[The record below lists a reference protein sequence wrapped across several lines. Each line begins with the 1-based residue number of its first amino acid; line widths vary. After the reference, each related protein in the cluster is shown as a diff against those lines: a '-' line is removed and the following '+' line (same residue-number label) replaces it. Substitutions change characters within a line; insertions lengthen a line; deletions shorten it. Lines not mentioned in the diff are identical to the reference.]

1 MIEPAST
8 LDMDDDTRGRMIT
21 RCVAYMTQRKIP
33 IRDTRA
39 VTRLLASN
47 AGRIDGGH
55 EREGT
60 QLPYGHAGR
69 NVPIIGNDE
78 TMDGRAQGP
87 GIRRDRKNRTRQV
100 IRTGRNAG
108 RDRHP
113 HPILHTDLHRPELT
127 DVTQGPCAEPKKHG
141 AWAVSPSDIRSAH
154 GPSNQQADHRYGPRP
169 TATPRRAAD

>member
-47 AGRIDGGH
+47 AGRIDGATNVKVRSYLTDTPAETFQSLETMKQWMGVRKAL
-55 EREGT
+55 EYAAIGRIEPDKSSGPAGT
-60 QLPYGHAGR
+60 P
-69 NVPIIGNDE
+69 DE
-78 TMDGRAQGP
+78 TGTL
-87 GIRRDRKNRTRQV
+87 IRYF
-100 IRTGRNAG
+100 
-108 RDRHP
+108 
-113 HPILHTDLHRPELT
+113 TDLHRPELT
-127 DVTQGPCAEPKKHG
+127 DVTQGLCAEPKKHG

-154 GPSNQQADHRYGPRP
+154 GPSNRQADHRYGPRP

>member
-47 AGRIDGGH
+47 AGRIDGA
-55 EREGT
+55 T
-60 QLPYGHAGR
+60 
-69 NVPIIGNDE
+69 NVKVRGYLTDTPAETFQSLE
-78 TMDGRAQGP
+78 TMKQWMGVRKALEYAAIGRP
-87 GIRRDRKNRTRQV
+87 MRR
-100 IRTGRNAG
+100 
-108 RDRHP
+108 
-113 HPILHTDLHRPELT
+113 
-127 DVTQGPCAEPKKHG
+127 TQHG

>member
-47 AGRIDGGH
+47 AGRIDGA
-55 EREGT
+55 T
-60 QLPYGHAGR
+60 
-69 NVPIIGNDE
+69 NVKVRSYLTDTPAETFQSLE
-78 TMDGRAQGP
+78 TMKQWMGVRKAP

-100 IRTGRNAG
+100 VRTGRNAG

>member
-47 AGRIDGGH
+47 AGR
-55 EREGT
+55 
-60 QLPYGHAGR
+60 
-69 NVPIIGNDE
+69 NVPIIGDNE

-87 GIRRDRKNRTRQV
+87 GIRRDRKNRTRQIV
-100 IRTGRNAG
+100 RTGRNAG

-127 DVTQGPCAEPKKHG
+127 DVTQGLCAEPKKHG
-141 AWAVSPSDIRSAH
+141 A
-154 GPSNQQADHRYGPRP
+154 
-169 TATPRRAAD
+169 

>member
-8 LDMDDDTRGRMIT
+8 LDMDDDTRRRMIT

-47 AGRIDGGH
+47 AGRIDGA
-55 EREGT
+55 T
-60 QLPYGHAGR
+60 
-69 NVPIIGNDE
+69 NVKVRSYLTDTPAETFQSLE
-78 TMDGRAQGP
+78 TMKQWMGVRKALEYAAIGRIEPDKSSGL
-87 GIRRDRKNRTRQV
+87 
-100 IRTGRNAG
+100 AG
-108 RDRHP
+108 THP

>member
-8 LDMDDDTRGRMIT
+8 LDMDDDIRGRMIT

-47 AGRIDGGH
+47 AGRIDGA
-55 EREGT
+55 T
-60 QLPYGHAGR
+60 
-69 NVPIIGNDE
+69 NVKVRSYLTDTPAE
-78 TMDGRAQGP
+78 TFQS
-87 GIRRDRKNRTRQV
+87 RQV

-127 DVTQGPCAEPKKHG
+127 DATQGLCAEPKKHG
-141 AWAVSPSDIRSAH
+141 A
-154 GPSNQQADHRYGPRP
+154 
-169 TATPRRAAD
+169 

>member
-47 AGRIDGGH
+47 AGRIDGA
-55 EREGT
+55 T
-60 QLPYGHAGR
+60 
-69 NVPIIGNDE
+69 NVKVRSYLPIIGDDE

-100 IRTGRNAG
+100 VRTGRNAG

-127 DVTQGPCAEPKKHG
+127 DVTQGLCAEPKKHG